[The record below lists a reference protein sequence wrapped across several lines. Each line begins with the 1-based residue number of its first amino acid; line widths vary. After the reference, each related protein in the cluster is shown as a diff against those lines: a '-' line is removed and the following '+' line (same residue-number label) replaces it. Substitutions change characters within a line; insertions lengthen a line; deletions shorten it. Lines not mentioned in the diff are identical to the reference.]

1 MKLTNIK
8 HEDLIGPESF
18 KLLSQDDLLND
29 LVEAINYDLSQEA
42 DSEDEIYDTS
52 EASVEISLSTD
63 DLPDEAYSPEI
74 IEEVRQLYLS
84 KGWKGVT
91 YKFTEED
98 DDSYASHKFTFF
110 FPTTDQSLSV

>member
-29 LVEAINYDLSQEA
+29 LVETINDDLSQQA

-63 DLPDEAYSPEI
+63 NLPDDAYSPEI

-91 YKFTEED
+91 YEFAEED
-98 DDSYASHKFTFF
+98 EESFAAHNFTFF
-110 FPTTDQSLSV
+110 FPTKDQSLSI